1 MEALPAHFRELME
14 NVIISVQAQPD
25 PDLLEEMEAEELFG
39 VYLGVP
45 LTERSFGDPYL
56 LPDQILIFQEPL
68 EAACESEEELQE
80 EIRVTLVHEV
90 GHFFGLS
97 EDEIEETLE
106 EPHWAR
112 KEARRKAREGA

>member
-1 MEALPAHFRELME
+1 ME
-14 NVIISVQAQPD
+14 NVVISVQPVPD
-25 PDLLEEMEAEELFG
+25 PDLIDEMETDDLFG
-39 VYLGVP
+39 IYIGTP
-45 LTERSFGDPYL
+45 LTERSFGDPFL

-80 EIRVTLVHEV
+80 EIRVTLIHEV

-97 EDEIEETLE
+97 EEEIEETLE

-112 KEARRKAREGA
+112 KEARRQGREA

>member
-1 MEALPAHFRELME
+1 ME
-14 NVIISVQAQPD
+14 NVIISVEPVPEQ
-25 PDLLEEMEAEELFG
+25 DLLDEMEVDDLFG
-39 VYLGVP
+39 VYIGTP
-45 LTERSFGDPYL
+45 LTERSFGDPYM

-80 EIRVTLVHEV
+80 EIRVTLIHEV

-97 EDEIEETLE
+97 EDEIEQTLE

-112 KEARRKAREGA
+112 KEARRSASKAET